1 MASACEE
8 SSCWNLEW
16 LQPAHFPLE
25 YLIVI
30 LHAIFLFTLSPLCL
44 SLSPSLSLFPLLPTP
59 NPKCHSFLAVLSHSF
74 VFLLG
79 GGLAVV
85 AALNKHP
92 EQIRHFYNAL
102 LVGGR
107 GAGRSRDWREGMM
120 YVAAVSLLS
129 SSPLSLITAISFFQ
143 SCLVCTVPQKSHC
156 FSCHRLR
163 EKREERNPSTFFFF
177 LLPSASQNF
186 PPLLSSPYSHPH
198 PSPAVFSLSR
208 SVYVVVVG
216 GEPIP
221 NSHCLFSTCVLC
233 IYLIT

>member
-163 EKREERNPSTFFFF
+163 EKREERNPSTFFFSSS
-177 LLPSASQNF
+177 LLPPRIS
-186 PPLLSSPYSHPH
+186 LLSC
-198 PSPAVFSLSR
+198 LL
-208 SVYVVVVG
+208 
-216 GEPIP
+216 PIP
-221 NSHCLFSTCVLC
+221 TLTPVQLSFLSLEVSMLWWLGGNQSQT
-233 IYLIT
+233 LIASSVPVFYAFIW

>member
-1 MASACEE
+1 MVTLWCLQFSLKSPELCYWHHRLPIQGNAVKFISVLSTPNKSSKQGTIWQIRPWKCGFSMWGVKLLKSWMITACTF
-8 SSCWNLEW
+8 SPGISYSYFTC
-16 LQPAHFPLE
+16 HFLVHP
-25 YLIVI
+25 I
-30 LHAIFLFTLSPLCL
+30 TSL
-44 SLSPSLSLFPLLPTP
+44 SLSLPFSLTLSSFTSPQLQVPFFFGCSFSL
-59 NPKCHSFLAVLSHSF
+59 F

-85 AALNKHP
+85 AALNKRP
-92 EQIRHFYNAL
+92 EKIRHFYNAL

-163 EKREERNPSTFFFF
+163 EKKGRQKP
-177 LLPSASQNF
+177 
-186 PPLLSSPYSHPH
+186 
-198 PSPAVFSLSR
+198 
-208 SVYVVVVG
+208 
-216 GEPIP
+216 
-221 NSHCLFSTCVLC
+221 
-233 IYLIT
+233 